1 MHIQNQSKVALLLAV
16 SSLSLMAGC
25 AEEPQPKAP
34 VEVIVMDASGAAK
47 VPIAAADGKSPRLGP
62 GQAAAFW
69 IGRLPS
75 GEFYLRTTT
84 AKHKVRFQGRI
95 HAQKGTL
102 TNFRP
107 TRMDHNDRFKF
118 DGQDVVFDITTTG
131 DEDGFDFGAKDAC
144 VEFDLRIDGKKMNE
158 RVFIGKDEVKTP
170 SSHFV
175 LCQ

>member
-1 MHIQNQSKVALLLAV
+1 MSMKIQSKVGLLLAL
-16 SSLSLMAGC
+16 SSLPFAAGC
-25 AEEPQPKAP
+25 AEEPQAKAP
-34 VEVIVMDASGAAK
+34 VEIIQMDASGAARL
-47 VPIAAADGKSPRLGP
+47 PIAAADGQSPRLGP
-62 GQAAAFW
+62 GQPQAYW
-69 IGRLPS
+69 VGRTAS
-75 GEFYLRTTT
+75 GEFYVRTTT

-95 HAQKGTL
+95 HAQKGAL

-131 DEDGFDFGAKDAC
+131 DMDGFEFGAKDAC

-158 RVFIGKDEVKTP
+158 RIFIGKDETKTP
-170 SSHFV
+170 SAHFS